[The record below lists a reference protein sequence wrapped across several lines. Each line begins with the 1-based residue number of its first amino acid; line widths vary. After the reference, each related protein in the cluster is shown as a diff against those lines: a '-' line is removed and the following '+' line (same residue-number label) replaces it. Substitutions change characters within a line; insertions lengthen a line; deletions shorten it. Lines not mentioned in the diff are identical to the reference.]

1 MHNCDSL
8 DPFVTPFVDGE
19 LPDPDRRA
27 VEDHLRMC
35 PPCHSR
41 VAAERAVHELL
52 RAHRGT
58 LCRTEAPDALHLRC
72 AELVHTSAST
82 APRTSAFTQLAAV
95 AGKATAERAENAEL
109 QNLQNQNVQN
119 LQLQNLQNS
128 GSLERENLRTRTPNP
143 EPRTPNAELRTPN
156 PTKFSRLTPFA
167 MAASLI
173 VVVGGAFV
181 YQATD
186 KSARVMAAEL
196 VADHAKCFAMNSALG
211 THEAASVVE
220 QSMGAAF
227 NWSVHL
233 PDEPVRAG
241 LELVGARLCMYGK
254 GKIAHIM
261 YRHQGTPVSV
271 FMLPKTMRPQEFV
284 EVLGHEAAIWCANN
298 RTFVVVAGEPRRNV
312 EQIAS
317 FMQASLH

>member
-8 DPFVTPFVDGE
+8 DPLVTPFVDGE

-27 VEDHLRMC
+27 VEDHLRLC

-41 VAAERAVHELL
+41 VAAERAVHDLL
-52 RAHRGT
+52 RARRGT

-72 AELVHTSAST
+72 AELVHRQAST
-82 APRTSAFTQLAAV
+82 ENGGFTAN
-95 AGKATAERAENAEL
+95 ATAENAAIAEPRTF
-109 QNLQNQNVQN
+109 QNQNP
-119 LQLQNLQNS
+119 
-128 GSLERENLRTRTPNP
+128 RTRTPNS
-143 EPRTPNAELRTPN
+143 EPRTPNPELRTP
-156 PTKFSRLTPFA
+156 TLTSRFGPVAL
-167 MAASLI
+167 AASLV

-211 THEAASVVE
+211 TTLQSPSVVE
-220 QSMGAAF
+220 QNMGAAF
-227 NWSVHL
+227 NWDFHL
-233 PDEPVRAG
+233 PNEPVRAG

-254 GKIAHIM
+254 GKVAHIM
-261 YRHQGTPVSV
+261 YRHHGNPVSV
-271 FMLPKTMRPQEFV
+271 FMLPKTMRTQEFV
-284 EVLGHEAAIWCANN
+284 DVLGHEAAIWCANN
-298 RTFVVVAGEPRRNV
+298 RTFVVIAGEPRRNV